1 MIHLFL
7 FRTFKLHTSAYSSNY
22 CEYFI
27 EWDFI
32 KIHFLLVLKWHQI
45 LFKGEVAPQRH
56 EIVTLDRIFL
66 WWPNAW
72 YQIWFLSRQL
82 ISFEMSRYF
91 MPSNRSNFS
100 EKKTVFGTKRFL
112 MLWKNTLFGQFTL
125 HFRRSTSITDL
136 WSPCP
141 NKKSTHSFWKWNTV
155 RPHND

>member
-45 LFKGEVAPQRH
+45 LFKGEVAPQWH

-82 ISFEMSRYF
+82 ISFEISRYF
-91 MPSNRSNFS
+91 MPSNWSNFS
-100 EKKTVFGTKRFL
+100 EKNGFQSQAVFPNPTISTIDLDHLARIRNRLTVFESGI
-112 MLWKNTLFGQFTL
+112 QFDRIMT
-125 HFRRSTSITDL
+125 RSAQKD
-136 WSPCP
+136 
-141 NKKSTHSFWKWNTV
+141 FF
-155 RPHND
+155 